1 MSSQENPM
9 QFGYVLAGQYLPQ
22 DDPQVRLREAVE
34 QVRAAKQAGFT
45 SIWATQHFLADFQFM
60 QTMPFLARLSAEAD
74 GMAVGTGIVIA
85 TLYNPVLL
93 AEEVATLDVLTGG
106 RFVLGVGAGYR
117 DKEFEAFGVP
127 KGERLGRLGEMID
140 LQRKLWSGERVTH
153 HGKYLHL
160 DDAQMQ
166 MPPVQGEKLP
176 IWIGAQGPKGIR
188 QAAELGDEWLVSPEL
203 SMADIA
209 EKQSVYLEALPE
221 GVSAADRLFPALRET
236 FAAKSHEDAVRIAR
250 AALETKY
257 AAYASWGHQVGS
269 FEDMAKASFVL
280 GSVDDCVEQV
290 EQYRSTLSTKF
301 LGTRMQWP
309 GLAQRDVLDS
319 IAAFAEVIERTAS

>member
-1 MSSQENPM
+1 M
-9 QFGYVLAGQYLPQ
+9 QFGYVLAGQYLPN
-22 DDPQVRLREAVE
+22 DDLQVRVREALE

-45 SIWATQHFLADFQFM
+45 SIWATQHFLADFQFL
-60 QTMPFLARLSAEAD
+60 QTLPFLARLSAEAE
-74 GMAVGTGIVIA
+74 GMQVGSAVLIA

-117 DKEFEAFGVP
+117 DKEFDAFGVP
-127 KGERLGRLGEMID
+127 KAERLGRLAETID
-140 LQRKLWSGERVTH
+140 LQRQLWSGEPVTF

-160 DDAQMQ
+160 DDAQMK
-166 MPPVQGEKLP
+166 MPPVQGDKLP
-176 IWIGAQGPKGIR
+176 IWVGAQGPKGIR

-203 SMADIA
+203 SMATIA
-209 EKQSVYLEALPE
+209 ERQAIYREALPL
-221 GVSAADRLFPALRET
+221 GVPAEDRMFPALRET
-236 FAAKSHEDAVRIAR
+236 FAAKSYEDAVRIAR
-250 AALETKY
+250 PALETKY
-257 AAYASWGHQVGS
+257 AAYASWGHEVGS

-290 EQYRSTLSTKF
+290 ERYSSTLGTKF

-309 GLAQRDVLDS
+309 GLEQRDVLDS
-319 IAAFAEVIERTAS
+319 IGAFAEVIERSRA

>member
-1 MSSQENPM
+1 M

-22 DDPQVRLREAVE
+22 DDPKVKLREAVE

-60 QTMPFLARLSAEAD
+60 QTVPFLARLSAEAE
-74 GMAVGTGIVIA
+74 GMAVGSGILIA

-127 KGERLGRLGEMID
+127 KGERLGRLAETID
-140 LQRKLWSGERVTH
+140 LQRKLWSGEKVTY

-166 MPPVQGEKLP
+166 MPPVQGGKLP
-176 IWIGAQGPKGIR
+176 VWIGAQGPKGIR

-203 SMADIA
+203 SMAAIA
-209 EKQSVYLEALPE
+209 EKQSVYREALPE
-221 GVSAADRLFPALRET
+221 GVSADDRMFPALRET
-236 FAAKSHEDAVRIAR
+236 FTAKSRKDAVRIAR

-257 AAYASWGHQVGS
+257 AAYASWGHEVGS
-269 FEDMAKASFVL
+269 FEDMAKESFIL
-280 GSVDDCVEQV
+280 GSVEDCVEQV
-290 EQYRSTLSTKF
+290 EQYRSTLGTKF

-309 GLAQRDVLDS
+309 GLGQRDVLDS

>member
-1 MSSQENPM
+1 M
-9 QFGYVLAGQYLPQ
+9 QFGYVLAGQYLPN
-22 DDPQVRLREAVE
+22 DDLQVRVREALE

-45 SIWATQHFLADFQFM
+45 SIWATQHFLADFQFL
-60 QTMPFLARLSAEAD
+60 QTLPFLARLSAEAE
-74 GMAVGTGIVIA
+74 GMQVGSAVLIA

-117 DKEFEAFGVP
+117 DKEFDAFGVP
-127 KGERLGRLGEMID
+127 KAERLGRLAETID
-140 LQRKLWSGERVTH
+140 LQRQLWSGEPVTF

-160 DDAQMQ
+160 DDAQMK
-166 MPPVQGEKLP
+166 MPPVQGDKLP
-176 IWIGAQGPKGIR
+176 IWVGAQGPKGIR

-203 SMADIA
+203 SMATIA
-209 EKQSVYLEALPE
+209 ERQAIYREALPL
-221 GVSAADRLFPALRET
+221 GVSAEDRMFPALRET
-236 FAAKSHEDAVRIAR
+236 FAAKSYEDAVRIAR
-250 AALETKY
+250 PALETKY
-257 AAYASWGHQVGS
+257 AAYASWGHEVGS

-290 EQYRSTLSTKF
+290 ERYSSTLGTKF

-309 GLAQRDVLDS
+309 GLEQRDVLAS
-319 IAAFAEVIERTAS
+319 IGAFAEVIERSRA

>member
-1 MSSQENPM
+1 M

-22 DDPQVRLREAVE
+22 DDLQVRLREAVE

-60 QTMPFLARLSAEAD
+60 QTLPYLARLSAEAE
-74 GMAVGTGIVIA
+74 GMTVGSAILIA

-117 DKEFEAFGVP
+117 DEEFNAFGIA
-127 KGERLGRLGEMID
+127 KSERLGRLAEMID
-140 LQRKLWSGERVTH
+140 LQRKLWSGEKVTY

-160 DDAQMQ
+160 DDAEMK
-166 MPPVQGEKLP
+166 MPPVQGDKLP

-203 SMADIA
+203 SMATIA
-209 EKQSVYLEALPE
+209 ERQSIYREALPE
-221 GVSAADRLFPALRET
+221 GVNAADRMFPALRET
-236 FAAKSHEDAVRIAR
+236 YAAKSHEDAVRIAR
-250 AALETKY
+250 TALETKY
-257 AAYASWGHQVGS
+257 AAYASWGHEVGT
-269 FEDMAKASFVL
+269 FDDMAKASFIL

-290 EQYRSTLSTKF
+290 ERYSTELGTKF

-309 GLAQRDVLDS
+309 GLEQRDVLDS
-319 IAAFAEVIERTAS
+319 IGAFAEVIERCGD

>member
-1 MSSQENPM
+1 M
-9 QFGYVLAGQYLPQ
+9 QFGYVLAGQYLP
-22 DDPQVRLREAVE
+22 DDDLQVRVREAVE

-45 SIWATQHFLADFQFM
+45 SIWATQHFLADFQFL
-60 QTMPFLARLSAEAD
+60 QTMPFLARLSAEAG
-74 GMAVGTGIVIA
+74 GMQVGSAILIA

-117 DKEFEAFGVP
+117 DVEFEAFGVP
-127 KGERLGRLGEMID
+127 KAERLGRLAETID
-140 LQRKLWSGERVTH
+140 LQRRLWTGEKVSY

-176 IWIGAQGPKGIR
+176 IWIGAQGPMGIR
-188 QAAELGDEWLVSPEL
+188 QAAQLGDEWLVSPEL
-203 SMADIA
+203 SMETIA
-209 EKQSVYLEALPE
+209 ERQAIYREALPA
-221 GVSAADRLFPALRET
+221 GVKAEDRMFPALRET
-236 FAAKSHEDAVRIAR
+236 FAAKSYEDAVRIAR
-250 AALETKY
+250 PALETKY

-269 FEDMAKASFVL
+269 FEDMARDSFVL

-290 EQYRSTLSTKF
+290 ERYRSTLATKF

-309 GLAQRDVLDS
+309 GLQQRDVLDS
-319 IAAFAEVIERTAS
+319 IGAFAEVIERTRA

>member
-1 MSSQENPM
+1 M

-22 DDPQVRLREAVE
+22 DDPQVKLREAIE

-74 GMAVGTGIVIA
+74 GMAVGSGILIA

-106 RFVLGVGAGYR
+106 RFILGVGAGYR

-127 KGERLGRLGEMID
+127 KNERLGRLAETID
-140 LQRKLWSGERVTH
+140 LQRKLWSGENVTY

-166 MPPVQGEKLP
+166 MPPAQGAKLP
-176 IWIGAQGPKGIR
+176 VWIGAQGPKGIK

-203 SMADIA
+203 SMATIA
-209 EKQSVYLEALPE
+209 ERQPIYRDALPE
-221 GVSAADRLFPALRET
+221 GVAPEDRMYPALRET

-257 AAYASWGHQVGS
+257 AAYASWGHEVGS
-269 FEDMAKASFVL
+269 FEDMAKASFIL
-280 GSVDDCVEQV
+280 GSVDDCLEQV
-290 EQYRSTLSTKF
+290 ERYGTELGTKF
-301 LGTRMQWP
+301 IGTRMQWP

-319 IAAFAEVIERTAS
+319 IAAFAEVIERSAA

>member
-1 MSSQENPM
+1 M
-9 QFGYVLAGQYLPQ
+9 QFGYVLAGQYLP
-22 DDPQVRLREAVE
+22 DDDLQVRVREAVE

-45 SIWATQHFLADFQFM
+45 SIWATQHFLADFQFL
-60 QTMPFLARLSAEAD
+60 QTMPFLARLSAEAG
-74 GMAVGTGIVIA
+74 GMQVGSAILIA

-117 DKEFEAFGVP
+117 DVEFEAFGVP
-127 KGERLGRLGEMID
+127 KGERLGRLAETID
-140 LQRKLWSGERVTH
+140 LQRRLWTGEKVTY

-160 DDAQMQ
+160 DDAQMR
-166 MPPVQGEKLP
+166 MPPVQGDKLP

-203 SMADIA
+203 SMETIA
-209 EKQSVYLEALPE
+209 ERQAIYREALPA
-221 GVSAADRLFPALRET
+221 GVNAEDRMFPALRET
-236 FAAKSHEDAVRIAR
+236 FAAKSYEDAVRIAR
-250 AALETKY
+250 PALETKY

-269 FEDMAKASFVL
+269 FEDMAKASFLL

-290 EQYRSTLSTKF
+290 ERYRSTLGTKF

-309 GLAQRDVLDS
+309 GLQQRDVLDS
-319 IAAFAEVIERTAS
+319 IGAFAEVIERTRA

>member
-1 MSSQENPM
+1 M
-9 QFGYVLAGQYLPQ
+9 QFGYVLAGQYLP
-22 DDPQVRLREAVE
+22 DDDLQVRVREALE

-45 SIWATQHFLADFQFM
+45 SIWATQHFLADFQFL
-60 QTMPFLARLSAEAD
+60 QTLPFLARLSAEAE
-74 GMAVGTGIVIA
+74 GMQVGSAVLIA

-117 DKEFEAFGVP
+117 DKEFDAFGVP
-127 KGERLGRLGEMID
+127 KAERLGRLAETID
-140 LQRKLWSGERVTH
+140 LQRQLWSGEPVTF

-160 DDAQMQ
+160 DDAQMK
-166 MPPVQGEKLP
+166 MPPVQGDKLP
-176 IWIGAQGPKGIR
+176 IWVGAQGPKGIR

-203 SMADIA
+203 SMATIA
-209 EKQSVYLEALPE
+209 ERQAIYREALPP
-221 GVSAADRLFPALRET
+221 GVSAEDRMFPALRET
-236 FAAKSHEDAVRIAR
+236 FAAKSYEDAVRIAR
-250 AALETKY
+250 PALETKY
-257 AAYASWGHQVGS
+257 AAYASWGHEVGS

-290 EQYRSTLSTKF
+290 EQYRSTLGTKF

-309 GLAQRDVLDS
+309 GLEQRDVLDS
-319 IAAFAEVIERTAS
+319 IGAFAEVIERSRA

>member
-1 MSSQENPM
+1 M
-9 QFGYVLAGQYLPQ
+9 QFGYVLAGQYLPN
-22 DDPQVRLREAVE
+22 DDLQVRVREALE

-45 SIWATQHFLADFQFM
+45 SIWATQHFLADFQFL
-60 QTMPFLARLSAEAD
+60 QTLPFLARLSAEAE
-74 GMAVGTGIVIA
+74 GMQVGSAVLIA

-117 DKEFEAFGVP
+117 DKEFDAFGVP
-127 KGERLGRLGEMID
+127 KAERLGRLAETID
-140 LQRKLWSGERVTH
+140 LQRQLWSGEPVTF

-160 DDAQMQ
+160 DDAQMK
-166 MPPVQGEKLP
+166 MPPVQGDKLP
-176 IWIGAQGPKGIR
+176 IWVGAQGPKGIR

-203 SMADIA
+203 SMATIA
-209 EKQSVYLEALPE
+209 ERQAIYREALPL
-221 GVSAADRLFPALRET
+221 GVSAEDRMFPALRET
-236 FAAKSHEDAVRIAR
+236 FAAKSYEDAVRIAR
-250 AALETKY
+250 PALETKY
-257 AAYASWGHQVGS
+257 AAYASWGHEVGS

-290 EQYRSTLSTKF
+290 ERYSSTLGTKF

-309 GLAQRDVLDS
+309 GLEQRDVLDS
-319 IAAFAEVIERTAS
+319 IGAFAEVIERSRA